1 MALLKNLMPAALNI
15 CTEVSDVN
23 GEIQSW
29 TPPGKDCGLCGCRT
43 CEIFVILV
51 NTKDKEYGDCPF
63 YFEENTGEHQAGLIA
78 TQQKEPNSPNT
89 GQQIIAG
96 IETEAAF
103 PEKDVMGGA
112 YDFILH
118 PLPGEI
124 SARKIV
130 LPFRG
135 DLVEKMAI
143 VPGDIVL
150 GRPMGAGCPIPH
162 VLKVIEADPITGLLY
177 TWVVGPR
184 YSRDRE
190 VKDVV
195 AYHMIGFEGI
205 AKDIRKEPQF
215 GQRHAFLPG
224 FCMMSLN
231 HTGLVNMVLS
241 KKAGLH
247 IRIED
252 IIILN

>member
-1 MALLKNLMPAALNI
+1 M
-15 CTEVSDVN
+15 TN
-23 GEIQSW
+23 GSSRW
-29 TPPGKDCGLCGCRT
+29 APPGKDCGLCGCRS
-43 CEIFVILV
+43 CEIFLILV
-51 NTKDKEYGDCPF
+51 GTKDKELSDCPF
-63 YFEENTGEHQAGLIA
+63 Y
-78 TQQKEPNSPNT
+78 KEAASGKLQN
-89 GQQIIAG
+89 AG
-96 IETEAAF
+96 ISITKDIEQEAVF
-103 PEKDVMGGA
+103 PEKDVMGTD

-135 DLVEKMAI
+135 DMVEKLNIAK
-143 VPGDIVL
+143 GDIVL

-162 VLKVIEADPITGLLY
+162 VLKVIEACPITGLLY
-177 TWVVGPR
+177 TWVVGPK
-184 YSRDRE
+184 YSRNRP

-205 AKDIRKEPQF
+205 AKNIKQEPQF
-215 GQRHAFLPG
+215 GKRHTFLPG

-231 HTGLVNMVLS
+231 HTGLVNMVLTKS
-241 KKAGLH
+241 VGFH
-247 IRIED
+247 IRIEN